1 MTSAIAFLEE
11 TAEDIVEAGGL
22 LWKVERVT
30 NDLPA
35 ERRGTLTLMA
45 FPRTLAE
52 RAQEED
58 IRARHTDRDGRLDEA
73 ACARDLGVVRAARQ
87 MEALQDPAYQ
97 MRLRAN
103 RAALVRVGAVAT
115 QIPGS
120 DVWEP
125 IRLVATREEA
135 DAHASP
141 PRVWEGRLNDTTKE
155 ALFTAIW
162 RLCTDGG
169 AAIERLERFRSR
181 GA

>member
-1 MTSAIAFLEE
+1 MSAIEFLNE

-22 LWKVERVT
+22 RWKVERVT
-30 NDLPA
+30 NELPA

-45 FPRTLAE
+45 FPKTAAE

-58 IRARHTDRDGRLDEA
+58 IRARHTDGDGRLDEPA
-73 ACARDLGVVRAARQ
+73 YIRDLSTVRLARQ
-87 MEALQDPAYQ
+87 VDAFQDPAYQ
-97 MRLRAN
+97 GRLRAN
-103 RAALVRVGAVAT
+103 RAALVRVGTVAT

-135 DAHASP
+135 DASASP
-141 PRVWEGRLNDTTKE
+141 PRVWDGRLNDTTKE
-155 ALFTAIW
+155 ALFSAIW
-162 RLCTDGG
+162 SLCTDGG
-169 AAIERLERFRSR
+169 AALDRLERFRRR